1 MLDIQRRVAAL
12 ERKTDEEKLVL
23 LFASCLPDKRL
34 GTMYRGEAF
43 TQADDESA
51 EDFQRRVRDQI
62 EKDGRTGTV
71 LVWCNETD
79 LRL

>member
-12 ERKTDEEKLVL
+12 ERAAGDDKLVL

-43 TQADDESA
+43 TQTDDESA
-51 EDFQRRVRDQI
+51 EDFQRRVRDHI
-62 EKDGRTGTV
+62 ERDGRTGTV

-79 LRL
+79 LRI